1 MNEGKELVSLSER
14 EKREAILYTN
24 NLFIKLIYLL
34 NYLYIHSFIQE
45 ASL

>member
-1 MNEGKELVSLSER
+1 MSEAKALKGEQER
-14 EKREAILYTN
+14 TNEAILYTN

-45 ASL
+45 AST